1 VLRQLPNTV
10 DPRLLVGIDTADDAG
25 VFQLDEQTV
34 LIQTVDFFT
43 PLIDDP
49 YLFGQIAAAN
59 SLSDVYA
66 MGGEPLT
73 AMNIVAFPISTLG
86 GEILAQ
92 ILLGGQAKIT
102 EAGAV
107 LVGGHTIADQ
117 ELKYGLSITGIGH
130 PAKIWTNARACVG
143 DSLVLTKALG
153 TGILATAGKADLFAG
168 GVEAAI
174 ASMIT
179 LNKVAAQVAANYEIH
194 ACTDITGF
202 GLLGHL
208 FEMTNASR
216 VQTQVDHRA
225 LPLLPEVLEAAAMGL
240 VPAGAYATREYL
252 QLVGFDSNVP
262 ENFRDVCYDP
272 QTSGGLLFSL
282 PAGQAAALVGNLH
295 QAGVGKAVVIG
306 EISSQGKGEIHVY

>member
-1 VLRQLPNTV
+1 
-10 DPRLLVGIDTADDAG
+10 
-25 VFQLDEQTV
+25 
-34 LIQTVDFFT
+34 
-43 PLIDDP
+43 
-49 YLFGQIAAAN
+49 
-59 SLSDVYA
+59 
-66 MGGEPLT
+66 
-73 AMNIVAFPISTLG
+73 
-86 GEILAQ
+86 
-92 ILLGGQAKIT
+92 
-102 EAGAV
+102 
-107 LVGGHTIADQ
+107 
-117 ELKYGLSITGIGH
+117 
-130 PAKIWTNARACVG
+130 
-143 DSLVLTKALG
+143 VLTKALG